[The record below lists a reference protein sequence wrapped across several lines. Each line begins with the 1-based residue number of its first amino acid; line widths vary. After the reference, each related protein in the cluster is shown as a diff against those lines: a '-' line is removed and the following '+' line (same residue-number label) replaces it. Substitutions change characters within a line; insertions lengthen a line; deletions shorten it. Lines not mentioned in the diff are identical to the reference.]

1 MAKYIKEREYCP
13 KCGRGIGFWDAPDE
27 SPCACKKDKV
37 MSDGTYDSLGKSEGP
52 IPKAVLEAK
61 IVEKTLTPI
70 TESMGTLSSG
80 FMKVEEVTKEFRR
93 SVGGQIT
100 VSKMYKKGI
109 EVGKETIEE
118 ELIDVKEFRTNPAEI
133 DYSVRMTLNLG
144 NYESVQV
151 GVSCRLPAYVEE
163 IEDAYVQAKKFV
175 DVKLAKETAEIKEY
189 RKSKGEKDKS

>member
-1 MAKYIKEREYCP
+1 
-13 KCGRGIGFWDAPDE
+13 
-27 SPCACKKDKV
+27 
-37 MSDGTYDSLGKSEGP
+37 
-52 IPKAVLEAK
+52 
-61 IVEKTLTPI
+61 
-70 TESMGTLSSG
+70 
-80 FMKVEEVTKEFRR
+80 
-93 SVGGQIT
+93 
-100 VSKMYKKGI
+100 MYKKGI